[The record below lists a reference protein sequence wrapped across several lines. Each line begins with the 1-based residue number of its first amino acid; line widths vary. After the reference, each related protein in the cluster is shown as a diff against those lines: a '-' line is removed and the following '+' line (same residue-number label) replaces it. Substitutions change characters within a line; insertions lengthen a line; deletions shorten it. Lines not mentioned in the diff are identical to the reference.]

1 MNENVNA
8 IFNVI
13 RQFTHLVPP
22 FFFLDIEIIDI
33 RKLVQK
39 RIHAA
44 QLIPQNSNLLADS
57 FQQLVFVTQECAQLT
72 EQRVHHPSGSA
83 HYKASHVGLQ
93 LCSVARSELRFRSRL
108 YMVRASLLLLPETLK
123 FNFFFGN
130 FLELSQLS
138 IDYVDS
144 WYILC
149 RNFLGFQRE
158 IFES

>member
-1 MNENVNA
+1 
-8 IFNVI
+8 
-13 RQFTHLVPP
+13 
-22 FFFLDIEIIDI
+22 
-33 RKLVQK
+33 
-39 RIHAA
+39 
-44 QLIPQNSNLLADS
+44 
-57 FQQLVFVTQECAQLT
+57 
-72 EQRVHHPSGSA
+72 
-83 HYKASHVGLQ
+83 
-93 LCSVARSELRFRSRL
+93 
-108 YMVRASLLLLPETLK
+108 MVRASLLLLPETLK